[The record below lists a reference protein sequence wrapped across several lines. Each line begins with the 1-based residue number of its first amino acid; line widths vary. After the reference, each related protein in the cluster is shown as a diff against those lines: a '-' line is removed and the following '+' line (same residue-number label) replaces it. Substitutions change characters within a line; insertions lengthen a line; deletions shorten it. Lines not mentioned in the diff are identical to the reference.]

1 MKSNNQSNF
10 QNMRLSKRLLLSFGV
25 ILILTAVITIFALYF
40 ILRIGSFTQQLYA
53 GPYNNTTVTEVI
65 RADLNEAG
73 IAIRNGFLEK
83 DMGKYADTISNSGE
97 STSKNLALLEER
109 FKGDSQ
115 LLTDLTNALNT
126 FTTERTKVVDSAIA
140 GDYETAFQILTTS
153 YSEAFTVAMEK
164 ANAVYSSA
172 DSGAASLDQRNST
185 VTLAAIIFLSSV
197 LIITIIFAIVLS
209 IITTKSV
216 VRPMQELQ
224 EAAKQ
229 MAEGNLKAEI
239 KYNSHDEM
247 GSLANSM
254 RTMITQLDSYI
265 TDISWGM
272 KALAEGNLNIDPN
285 IEFHGDFIMLRDNI
299 MNTVIAFNNA
309 ISKIDESSTHV
320 STGAVHVAESGRIL
334 SENSTEQAAA
344 IEELCTTIDVISGH
358 VSESAANAQ
367 QASTTAR
374 AVGSDIEQSNRSMQQ
389 MVDAMN
395 EISRSSNEISKIIRT
410 IESIASQTNLL
421 SLNAAIEA
429 ARAGDAGKG
438 FAVVA
443 EEVRNLAAESAE
455 ASKNSTALI
464 ESSLNAVEKGMAI
477 VEQTASSLGT
487 VVEKAKMVMDTV
499 DQISAEAGLQAKSI
513 DTLSSGISQIS
524 ASMEENTAAIEESA
538 AASDDLSSLA
548 QMLNTLVAKFQLR
561 K

>member
-1 MKSNNQSNF
+1 MKSNNQSIF
-10 QNMRLSKRLLLSFGV
+10 QNMRLSKRLLLSFAL
-25 ILILTAVITIFALYF
+25 ILILTALITIFALYF

-65 RADLNEAG
+65 RADLNGAG

-83 DMGKYADTISNSGE
+83 NMEKYADAISASGE

-115 LLTDLTNALNT
+115 LLTDLTNALDI

-140 GDYETAFQILTTS
+140 EDYETAFRILTTS

-164 ANAVYSSA
+164 ANAVYSAA
-172 DSGAASLDQRNST
+172 DSGAATLDQRNTT

-197 LIITIIFAIVLS
+197 LIAAIIFAVVLS

-229 MAEGNLKAEI
+229 MADGNLKAEI

-285 IEFHGDFIMLRDNI
+285 IEFHGDFIILRDNI

-320 STGAVHVAESGRIL
+320 STGAVHIAESGRIL

-358 VSESAANAQ
+358 ISESAANAQ

-374 AVGSDIEQSNRSMQQ
+374 AVGNDIEQSNHSMQQ

-487 VVEKAKMVMDTV
+487 VVEKAKIVMDTV
-499 DQISAEAGLQAKSI
+499 DQISAEASLQAKSI

-538 AASDDLSSLA
+538 AAGDDLSSLA